1 MRTRIGGGDG
11 DEALDALKTV
21 RDWIRWTNSRL
32 EDADLYFGHGTDEA
46 WDEAV
51 ALVGGALRIPPDR
64 LEPMLSARVTRAEG
78 VILLGLL
85 ERRIEARVPVPYLV
99 GRAWLAGVEFVVD
112 ERVIVPRSPIAGL
125 LDEGLAPWLVTEPL
139 RILDLCTG
147 SGCLGL
153 LAALAYPDAEVVLA
167 DLSADALEVAQ
178 TNVERLGL
186 SDRVTLRQG
195 DGPAALGPEVPFD
208 LVICNPPYVNASDLA
223 TMPEEFAS
231 EPAMALAGGE
241 DGLALISA
249 WLPVLPAHM
258 TDGAVLVLELGNS
271 APALG
276 VRFPALSVSWPALE
290 TGGTGVLVITA
301 EDLRTLTAG

>member
-11 DEALDALKTV
+11 EDALDALSTV
-21 RDWIRWTNSRL
+21 RDWIRWVNSRL
-32 EDADLYFGHGTDEA
+32 DDADLFYGHGTDEP

-64 LEPMLSARVTRAEG
+64 LEPMLDARVTRGEG
-78 VILLGLL
+78 AGLLALL
-85 ERRIEARVPVPYLV
+85 ERRIGERVPVPYLV

-112 ERVIVPRSPIAGL
+112 ERVIVPRSPIASL

-167 DLSADALEVAQ
+167 DLSADALDVARV
-178 TNVERLGL
+178 NIERLDLG
-186 SDRVTLRQG
+186 DRVTVRQG
-195 DGPAALGPEVPFD
+195 DGPAALEEEAPFD
-208 LVICNPPYVNASDLA
+208 LVICNPPYVDAADLA
-223 TMPEEFAS
+223 AMPAEFAR
-231 EPAMALAGGE
+231 EPAVALAGGE
-241 DGLALISA
+241 DGLDLVAI
-249 WLPVLPAHM
+249 WLPALAAHM
-258 TDGAVLVLELGNS
+258 NEGGVLVLELGNS

-276 VRFPALSVSWPALE
+276 VRFPDLPVSWPTLE
-290 TGGTGVLVITA
+290 AGGTGVLVITA
-301 EDLRTLTAG
+301 EDLGALAAR